1 MSGQRHQARQR
12 RARQGLGAAVLRSP
26 PMSPHLS
33 RRSSGGRP
41 LFSSAATAAAAALLA
56 AACGGTRT
64 TAPPPAEP
72 PPADPALA
80 VTPPS
85 SPAAPGP
92 AAPAGAELTAAFD
105 QAAKVITA
113 DLLREQITKLA
124 SDEFEGRGPTTKG
137 DVAARAYLAEQ
148 LKAFGYEP
156 GGADGKWE
164 QSFDLVGITSQM
176 PKTWS
181 FAAGGKK
188 LALAWWDQYIA
199 AGGVQ
204 KEKASIKD
212 AELVFV
218 GYGITAPEYQWDDF
232 KGADLKGKVLV
243 MLNNDP
249 DWDPALFAGPNRL
262 YYGRWSYKYESA
274 ARQGAAGAILVH
286 TTPSAGYP
294 FQVVQ
299 TSWTGEQ
306 FELPA
311 TGEPTVTVQGWVT
324 EDAAQKLVAL
334 GGKKLEELVAAARQR
349 DFRPVP
355 LGIKT
360 SLTFTNKIRR
370 APTANVYGLLRGSDP
385 KLANEAV
392 VITAHHDHL
401 GIGKPD
407 KRGDKIYNGALDNGA
422 GCSQVLA
429 IAKAIAALP
438 ARPRRSIQ
446 VVFVAAEEQGLLGS
460 EYYAQHPT
468 FPAGAI
474 AANVN
479 FDGGNIW
486 GRTKDVTYIG
496 KGKSTLDPIV
506 DEIAARQGRT
516 VKPDQVPDRGFFY
529 RSDQFNFAKI
539 GVPALYLST
548 GTEFIDRPAGWGL
561 AQLKAYETTNYHQP
575 SDQITPEW
583 AFEGMIEDA
592 QIGLWTAYQ
601 VAQRDALPGWTPGDE
616 FEAARKAALAARK

>member
-1 MSGQRHQARQR
+1 MSHSSRLLHA
-12 RARQGLGAAVLRSP
+12 AAVVGLGL
-26 PMSPHLS
+26 
-33 RRSSGGRP
+33 G
-41 LFSSAATAAAAALLA
+41 A
-56 AACGGTRT
+56 AACGGTSSPSP
-64 TAPPPAEP
+64 APPEP
-72 PPADPALA
+72 PTDPGAPSLA
-80 VTPPS
+80 PGEPS
-85 SPAAPGP
+85 AASPAAAD
-92 AAPAGAELTAAFD
+92 AAALTASFD

-113 DLLREQITKLA
+113 DLLRDQIAKLA
-124 SDEFEGRGPTTKG
+124 SDEFEGRGPTTRG
-137 DVAARAYLAEQ
+137 DVAARAWLADQ
-148 LKAFGYEP
+148 LKSFGYEP

-164 QSFDLVGITSQM
+164 QTFDLVGLTSQM
-176 PKTWS
+176 PKSWS
-181 FAAGGKK
+181 FSAGGKK

-204 KEKASIKD
+204 QEKAAIKD

-249 DWDPALFAGPNRL
+249 DWDPSLFAGVNRL

-274 ARQGAAGAILVH
+274 ARQGAAGAIIIH

-311 TGEPTVTVQGWVT
+311 TGQPTVTVKGWVT
-324 EDAAQKLVAL
+324 EDAAGKLVAL
-334 GGKKLEELVAAARQR
+334 GGKKLEELVAAARQK

-360 SLTFTNKIRR
+360 SLTFTNKVRR
-370 APTANVYGLLRGSDP
+370 APTANVYGLWRGSDA
-385 KLANEAV
+385 KLREQAV

-401 GIGKPD
+401 GISKPN
-407 KRGDKIYNGALDNGA
+407 KSGDAIYNGALDNGA

-438 ARPRRSIQ
+438 VRPRRSIQ

-460 EYYAQHPT
+460 AYYAQHPT

-486 GRTKDVTYIG
+486 GRTKDATYIG

-506 DEIAARQGRT
+506 DEIAARQGRI
-516 VKPDQVPDRGFFY
+516 VKPDQLPDRGAFY

-548 GTEFIDRPAGWGL
+548 GTEFRDRPDGWGL

-575 SDQITPEW
+575 SDQLTPEW
-583 AFEGMIEDA
+583 TFEGMIEDA

-601 VAQRDALPGWTPGDE
+601 VAQRDELPAWTPGDE
-616 FEAARKAALAARK
+616 FEAARKAALAGEK